1 MIELLQQV
9 FTPDKF
15 NIKTTDFLHAPT
27 EYEIS
32 NKTDVE
38 PKTIHG
44 NHCLTISVNK
54 DFIYLAQL
62 LKCGMNNGNSLLDK
76 LDEFARLINL
86 HKIQLMDDSNIF
98 ICGIKIKLSY
108 LYILTN
114 GESWYNAHGYY
125 SSDDESETDN
135 NKTILIKDIDD
146 YVKECIDLK
155 CTKYDNDLKNMKI
168 FEKNAIIFMYKDK
181 SYKKDENF
189 IERYH
194 NIKSYETDPVG
205 TIENIKTQLESY
217 LPQIKAKYREYF
229 KNPKYLVHDFF
240 KVIKEILKTSNC
252 DTDKNELIII
262 SKFINLCSMQIQY
275 DGDELTKDLS
285 EKGKEKG
292 EEEGEEKEKGEEKGG
307 RKRKTQRKKKTKGKR
322 KTRGKGK
329 RK

>member
-1 MIELLQQV
+1 
-9 FTPDKF
+9 
-15 NIKTTDFLHAPT
+15 
-27 EYEIS
+27 
-32 NKTDVE
+32 
-38 PKTIHG
+38 
-44 NHCLTISVNK
+44 
-54 DFIYLAQL
+54 
-62 LKCGMNNGNSLLDK
+62 
-76 LDEFARLINL
+76 
-86 HKIQLMDDSNIF
+86 MDDSNIF

-125 SSDDESETDN
+125 SSDYESETDN

-146 YVKECIDLK
+146 YVKECIELK

-229 KNPKYLVHDFF
+229 KKPKYLVHEFF

-275 DGDELTKDLS
+275 DADELTKDLS
-285 EKGKEKG
+285 EKGEEKEKEKG
-292 EEEGEEKEKGEEKGG
+292 EEKGEEKEKGEGKEEGEEKGEEKGEGKGG